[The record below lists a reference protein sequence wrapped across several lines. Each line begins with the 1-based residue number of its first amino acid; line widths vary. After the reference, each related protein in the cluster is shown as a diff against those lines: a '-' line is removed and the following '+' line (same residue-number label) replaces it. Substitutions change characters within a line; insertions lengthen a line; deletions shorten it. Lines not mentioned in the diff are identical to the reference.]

1 MKKLNANLS
10 EIFDVEPIKE
20 ETKEETLPA
29 VVEYADPVNADAD
42 FARTNIRDLVLQGNR
57 AVDELMLVARDGQHP
72 RAYEVLSGL
81 MKNLADMNKDLLE
94 IQKRKKDLVPKAET
108 QNNLNIDK
116 AVFVGS
122 TAELVKMLKTQKQ
135 ET

>member
-10 EIFDVEPIKE
+10 EIFDVAPIKE
-20 ETKEETLPA
+20 ETKEETLSV
-29 VVEYADPVNADAD
+29 VVEYVDPVNADAD

-81 MKNLADMNKDLLE
+81 IKNLADMNKDLLE
-94 IQKRKKDLVPKAET
+94 VQKRKKDLAPKTET

-135 ET
+135 EI

>member
-1 MKKLNANLS
+1 MKKLNVNLS
-10 EIFDVEPIKE
+10 EIFDVVPIKE
-20 ETKEETLPA
+20 ETKENTLSA
-29 VVEYADPVNADAD
+29 VVEYIDPVNADAD

-81 MKNLADMNKDLLE
+81 IKNLADMNKDLLE
-94 IQKRKKDLVPKAET
+94 VQKRKKDLAPKTET

-135 ET
+135 EI